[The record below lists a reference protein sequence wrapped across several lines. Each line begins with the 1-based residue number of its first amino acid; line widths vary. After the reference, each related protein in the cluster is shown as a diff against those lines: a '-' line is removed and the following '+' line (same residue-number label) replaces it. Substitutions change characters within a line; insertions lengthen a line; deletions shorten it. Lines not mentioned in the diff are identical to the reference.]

1 MTAAFPVRGTLL
13 GSLLVILASGAQ
25 IESNVFAATIEAP
38 LTGPTTTINFNS
50 LSVTGSTPA
59 GTVNVGGD
67 AFSATSPSEAF
78 ILAGY
83 SATGNNQIF
92 STDNGSSFTTP
103 DSLTI
108 APAAGVTEIGLTYG
122 TFNLFGVG
130 AFTPLTI
137 SATVNTVSGS
147 PTSFVLPNLTTGVEE
162 VVDFVSTSA
171 ITSIV
176 HRAWHLKGL
185 LRNRLKLTWLALRRT
200 PLLRPRF
207 LGAWRCL
214 ELDFSDYWVL
224 QGCDER
230 RDSCG
235 HERCPAFSRR
245 SILHFQ
251 PRVARV
257 GRGS

>member
-147 PTSFVLPNLTTGVEE
+147 PTSFVLPNPTTGVEE

-176 HRAWHLKGL
+176 LSGLAPQRPFAQSTEIDLVSVTQNTVTATPLPGALALFGTGLFGL
-185 LRNRLKLTWLALRRT
+185 LGFAGLRRAQGQ
-200 PLLRPRF
+200 LR
-207 LGAWRCL
+207 
-214 ELDFSDYWVL
+214 S
-224 QGCDER
+224 
-230 RDSCG
+230 
-235 HERCPAFSRR
+235 
-245 SILHFQ
+245 
-251 PRVARV
+251 
-257 GRGS
+257 